1 MTLMKTDF
9 AQAAHAARMETAKGL
24 AQVAGRALAG
34 GQHDKCCRAL
44 KGMAAL
50 IAESDRLRLSS
61 GAAAGDGFMLEVVS
75 GLLDECLESIE
86 LDRPD
91 WACAVYDL
99 PQIIERLQAS

>member
-1 MTLMKTDF
+1 MKNDF

-24 AQVAGRALAG
+24 AKVAGRALAA

-50 IAESDRLRLSS
+50 IAESDRIGLPS
-61 GAAAGDGFMLEVVS
+61 GAAVGDGFMLEVVK
-75 GLLDECLESIE
+75 GLVDECLESME

-99 PQIIERLQAS
+99 PQLIEALQAS